1 MSRFNEK
8 SKGGKTIT
16 TNLAGGK
23 AYKQSA
29 KLELVSLLLTSFVQ
43 DQFYR
48 KADASL
54 DRMSE
59 LLKQVDPKF
68 AAKAAIFARTKF
80 GMRSISHATAAE
92 LAKHISGQEWGKD
105 FYNKVIYRPDDM
117 TETLSY
123 YYGKLNGK
131 SVPNSLKKGF
141 AKAFEKFDSYQLSKY
156 REDGKEVSLI
166 DVVNLVSPKA
176 SDKNGFVQVDKA
188 KYVDTLKASLEN
200 AKRKKNQKRFA
211 ELSEKLA
218 VALKTEGETVSV
230 NALEALVYGML
241 KSTETWEAKLTNAG
255 QVAESE
261 TEKAELKK
269 EAWASLIS
277 TRKIGYLALL
287 RNLRNII
294 QQAPESVGVA
304 CDMLRDEK
312 LIKKQLIMPFQFYV
326 AIGEIEKVGN
336 DSTVRKVLEAI
347 DDAMEISVSN
357 VPKFDGETLVVCD
370 YSGSMDNKLSAMG
383 TISYRQIGTIFG
395 AIMAKANNAD
405 FMIFGDTAAYAP
417 FSRKDSISTIIK
429 QLDKHNRTGGWGY
442 SSRTNASVD
451 ANGAISVGH
460 GTTFPETFKTANKK
474 YDRIIFF
481 SDCQGWGGG
490 GAPTGAHAQ
499 YNTKYGAKPSIYSF
513 DLAGHGS
520 GMFPEHKTYALAGF
534 SDKVFDILKKL
545 EQDRNALVN
554 AIEEVEL

>member
-8 SKGGKTIT
+8 SKGGKTVT

-48 KADASL
+48 KSDDSL
-54 DRMSE
+54 KRLTA
-59 LLKQVDPKF
+59 LLNQVDPKF

-123 YYGKLNGK
+123 YFGNLKAK

-141 AKAFEKFDSYQLSKY
+141 AKAFERFDAYQLSKY
-156 REDGKEVSLI
+156 REDDKEVSLI
-166 DVVNLVSPKA
+166 DVVNLVSPVR
-176 SDKNGFVQVDKA
+176 SEKNGYVQVDRL
-188 KYVDTLKASLEN
+188 KYVDALKASLEN
-200 AKRKKNQKRFA
+200 AKRKKNQTRFS

-218 VALKTEGETVSV
+218 VASKEKGETVSV
-230 NALEALVYGML
+230 HALEALVYGLL
-241 KSTETWEAKLTNAG
+241 KSTDTWEAKLTKAG

-261 TEKAELKK
+261 AEKADLKK
-269 EAWASLIS
+269 EAWNTLIS

-287 RNLRNII
+287 RNLRNIM
-294 QQAPESVGVA
+294 QQAPEAVDLA

-326 AIGEIEKVGN
+326 AIGEIEKIGN
-336 DSTVRKVLEAI
+336 DSKTRKVLEAI
-347 DDAMEISVSN
+347 DDAIEISVSN

-370 YSGSMDNKLSAMG
+370 YSGSMDNTLSSMG
-383 TISYRQIGTIFG
+383 TISYRQVGTIFG

-405 FMIFGDTAAYAP
+405 FMIFGSRAAYAP

-429 QLDKHNRTGGWGY
+429 QLDKHNRGY
-442 SSRTNASVD
+442 GHGQ
-451 ANGAISVGH
+451 GAIQVEH
-460 GTTFPETFKTANKK
+460 GTDFHSTFKTANKK

-481 SDCQGWGGG
+481 SDLQGWMSG
-490 GAPTGAHAQ
+490 GAPTSAHAE
-499 YNTKYGAKPSIYSF
+499 YNRKYGANPSIYSF

-534 SDKVFDILKKL
+534 SDKVFEILKKL
-545 EQDRNALVN
+545 EQDRNALIN

>member
-48 KADASL
+48 KSDDSL
-54 DRMSE
+54 ARMSE
-59 LLKQVDPKF
+59 LLNQVDPKF

-123 YYGKLNGK
+123 YFNKLKGK

-141 AKAFEKFDSYQLSKY
+141 AKAFEKFDAYQLSKY
-156 REDGKEVSLI
+156 RGDGNEISLI
-166 DVVNLVSPKA
+166 DVVNLVSPVR
-176 SDKNGFVQVDKA
+176 SEKNGYVQVDKA
-188 KYVDTLKASLEN
+188 KYIGSLTASLEN
-200 AKRKKNQKRFA
+200 AKRKKNAKRFS
-211 ELSEKLA
+211 ELSERLA
-218 VALKTEGETVSV
+218 TASRTEGDTVSV
-230 NALEALVYGML
+230 HSLEALVYGLL
-241 KSTETWEAKLTNAG
+241 KSTDTWEAKLSNAG
-255 QVAESE
+255 QVA
-261 TEKAELKK
+261 TTDVEKSDLKK
-269 EAWASLIS
+269 EAWGTLIS
-277 TRKIGYLALL
+277 SRKIGYLALL
-287 RNLRNII
+287 RNMRNILE
-294 QQAPESVGVA
+294 QAPEFVDLA
-304 CDMLRDEK
+304 CEMLRDEK
-312 LIKKQLIMPFQFYV
+312 IIKKQLIMPFQFYV
-326 AIGEIEKVGN
+326 AIGEIEKIGAGSN
-336 DSTVRKVLEAI
+336 VRKVIEAI
-347 DDAMEISVSN
+347 DDAIEISVSN
-357 VPKFDGETLVVCD
+357 VPKFDGDTLIACD
-370 YSGSMDNKLSAMG
+370 YSGSMDNKLSTMG
-383 TISYRQIGTIFG
+383 TISYRQVGTIFG
-395 AIMAKANNAD
+395 AIMAKANNSD
-405 FMIFGDTAAYAP
+405 FMIFGDHAEYAP

-429 QLDKHNRTGGWGY
+429 QLDKHNKASSWGY
-442 SSRTNASVD
+442 GSSRSSTGS
-451 ANGAISVGH
+451 NGEIQVGH
-460 GTTFPETFKTANKK
+460 GTSFNEVFKKASKK

-490 GAPTGAHAQ
+490 GAPTGSHAD
-499 YNTKYGAKPSIYSF
+499 YNRKYGVNPSIYSF
-513 DLAGHGS
+513 DLAGQGS

-545 EQDRNALVN
+545 EQDRNALIN
-554 AIEEVEL
+554 AIEEIEL

>member
-48 KADASL
+48 KSDDSL
-54 DRMSE
+54 NRLTD
-59 LLKQVDPKF
+59 LLSQVDPKF

-92 LAKHISGQEWGKD
+92 LAKYISGQEWGKD

-123 YYGKLNGK
+123 YFNKTKGK

-141 AKAFEKFDSYQLSKY
+141 AKAFEKFDAYQLAKY
-156 REDGKEVSLI
+156 KEDGKEISLI
-166 DVVNLVSPKA
+166 DVVNLVSPVR
-176 SDKNGFVQVDKA
+176 SEKNGYTLVDKA
-188 KYVDTLKASLEN
+188 KYIESLTASLDN
-200 AKRKKNQKRFA
+200 AKKKKNQKRFSD
-211 ELSEKLA
+211 LSEKLA
-218 VALKTEGETVSV
+218 TASKTEGDSV
-230 NALEALVYGML
+230 NIHALEALVYGLL

-255 QVAESE
+255 QVAESTE
-261 TEKAELKK
+261 EKAELKK
-269 EAWASLIS
+269 EAWSSLIS

-287 RNLRNII
+287 RNLRNILA
-294 QQAPESVGVA
+294 QAPESIDLA
-304 CDMLRDEK
+304 CDMLRDPK

-326 AIGEIEKVGN
+326 AIGEIEKIG
-336 DSTVRKVLEAI
+336 SGSEVRKVLEAI
-347 DDAMEISVSN
+347 DDAMEISVDN
-357 VPKFDGETLVVCD
+357 VPKFDGNTLIACD
-370 YSGSMDNKLSAMG
+370 YSGSMDNKLSTMG
-383 TISYRQIGTIFG
+383 TISYRQVGSIFG
-395 AIMAKANNAD
+395 AIMAKKNNAD
-405 FMIFGDTAAYAP
+405 FMIFGDYAEYAP

-429 QLDKHNRTGGWGY
+429 QLDVHNKQSMWSTRG
-442 SSRTNASVD
+442 SSTNT
-451 ANGAISVGH
+451 NGVIQVGH
-460 GTTFPETFKTANKK
+460 GTAFPEVFKKANKK

-481 SDCQGWGGG
+481 SDMQGWMGG
-490 GAPTGAHAQ
+490 GAPTGAHSE
-499 YNTKYGAKPSIYSF
+499 YNRKYGVNPSIYSF
-513 DLAGHGS
+513 DLAGNGS

-534 SDKVFDILKKL
+534 SDKVFDIMSKL
-545 EQDRNALVN
+545 EEDRNALIN
-554 AIEEVEL
+554 TIEQVEL

>member
-54 DRMSE
+54 DRMAE

-176 SDKNGFVQVDKA
+176 SDKNGFVQVDKT
-188 KYVDTLKASLEN
+188 KYVETLKASLEN

-218 VALKTEGETVSV
+218 VALKTEGETVSI

-269 EAWASLIS
+269 EAWTSLIS

-326 AIGEIEKVGN
+326 AIGEIEKIGN

-383 TISYRQIGTIFG
+383 TISYRQVGTIFG

-405 FMIFGDTAAYAP
+405 FMIFGSRAAYAP

-429 QLDKHNRTGGWGY
+429 QLDKHNRTGMGWNY
-442 SSRTNASVD
+442 KSKPSTNDVINVD
-451 ANGAISVGH
+451 H
-460 GTTFPETFKTANKK
+460 GTDFPETFKTANKK
-474 YDRIIFF
+474 YDRIIYF
-481 SDCQGWGGG
+481 SDLQGWRSG

-499 YNTKYGAKPSIYSF
+499 YNAKYGANPIIYSF
-513 DLAGHGS
+513 DLAGQGS